1 MVIFRDVR
9 QYKCSECKR
18 WFNDSDRTHYFKIFD
33 VSGQPEI
40 VAVFCSATC
49 KEKFLINT
57 FSIANNPSFKE
68 AVC

>member
-1 MVIFRDVR
+1 MVTFRDVR
-9 QYKCSECKR
+9 QYKCSECNR
-18 WFNDSDRTHYFKIFD
+18 WFNESDKTRYFKIFD
-33 VSGQPEI
+33 ASGQPEA

-57 FSIANNPSFKE
+57 FPIANNHSFKE